1 MEETTTFRDWAGL
14 PGDLL
19 TCIGELLD
27 LSGGLCFR
35 GVCRS
40 WSAAL
45 PALMPSPWLVIPDG
59 PDIGDR
65 DRFTMLSLPTLSPM
79 RWRLEHQRCVGS
91 SDGWLAL
98 VDPCLAITLLNPLT
112 DAEPAVR
119 LPPLGPFR
127 RESFRGRCISHFV
140 PMSPD
145 GTLRI
150 LTPRDRRIFES
161 AQLSFIHR
169 VAFGPNPTAQDY
181 AVAVLCR
188 DGHGMAF
195 TTAGG
200 GGWQWLAW
208 PDAAGRAATPAV
220 VYQGSEPVYV
230 NRDLDLVYHGGKFYY
245 TTLCGTVWALDP
257 AAAPPV
263 APVPFAKLRPP
274 GPDHRHYGK
283 HLVFAGDENDG
294 ALHVVWSDV
303 PGLHDAT
310 RGRTRRMCVRRYDP
324 AATRARRW
332 RKVRHLGG
340 RAFLIGGRSQSVAVS
355 VPASSSPSTWLR
367 PNCVYFT
374 DITPGSDDVSMWEYL
389 PEPEIWEF
397 DVVANSFR
405 ACHRGGEE
413 LEWLDWLKAIWFTP
427 RVRRGSTTTNQIVPF
442 SQDLPDFFY
451 LK

>member
-45 PALMPSPWLVIPDG
+45 LALMTSPWLVIPDG

-98 VDPCLAITLLNPLT
+98 VDPCLAITLLNPSRT
-112 DAEPAVR
+112 Q
-119 LPPLGPFR
+119 
-127 RESFRGRCISHFV
+127 
-140 PMSPD
+140 SPRS
-145 GTLRI
+145 GCLR
-150 LTPRDRRIFES
+150 S
-161 AQLSFIHR
+161 ARSGANR
-169 VAFGPNPTAQDY
+169 SEAAASRTSVAFAPNPTAQDY

-195 TTAGG
+195 TTAGTG
-200 GGWQWLAW
+200 GGWQWLDW

-340 RAFLIGGRSQSVAVS
+340 RAFLIGGRSQSVMVP

-374 DITPGSDDVSMWEYL
+374 DITPGSDDVWMWEYL

-397 DVVANSFR
+397 DVVADSFR

-442 SQDLPDFFY
+442 SQDLPDFFN

>member
-1 MEETTTFRDWAGL
+1 MEETTAFRDWAGL

-45 PALMPSPWLVIPDG
+45 PAIMPSPWLVIPDG
-59 PDIGDR
+59 QHIGER

-79 RWRLEHQRCVGS
+79 RWRLEHQRCAGS

-127 RESFRGRCISHFV
+127 RESFQGRCIRHFV

-150 LTPRDRRIFES
+150 LTPQDSWIFES
-161 AQLSFIHR
+161 AQRLFVQR
-169 VAFGPNPTAQDY
+169 VAFAPNPTAQDY

-195 TTAGG
+195 TKAGG
-200 GGWQWLAW
+200 DGWRWLDW

-220 VYQGSEPVYV
+220 VYQGSEPVFV
-230 NRDLDLVYHGGKFYY
+230 NSDLDLVYHGAKFYY

-257 AAAPPV
+257 AAAPPSSS
-263 APVPFAKLRPP
+263 PVPFAKLRPP

-283 HLVFAGDENDG
+283 HLVFAGDG

-303 PGLHDAT
+303 PGQHDAT
-310 RGRTRRMCVRRYDP
+310 RGRTRRMWVRRYDP

-332 RKVRHLGG
+332 RKARHLGG
-340 RAFLIGGRSQSVAVS
+340 SAFLIGGRSQSVAVPVS
-355 VPASSSPSTWLR
+355 ASASTWLR

-374 DITPGSDDVSMWEYL
+374 DITPGSDEVWMRKYL

-397 DVVANSFR
+397 DVAADSFR

-413 LEWLDWLKAIWFTP
+413 LEWLDWHKAIWFTP
-427 RVRRGSTTTNQIVPF
+427 KVGRGSTTITTQIVPF
-442 SQDLPDFFY
+442 SQDLPDSY
-451 LK
+451 